1 MKTHY
6 YPLLGLFCA
15 FALVSCADKSHPVN
29 TPVSGSQRP
38 DNSVANQLFQEV
50 NAYRRSQGVKEL
62 QRHGGL
68 DRLAQDHSE
77 YLRQHRGSFS
87 LAGGNI
93 SHMGSDGRSAVVRER
108 YNMLNV
114 GENVAAASHAGGAPV
129 PSLMSLFKN
138 SAQQKKN
145 LLDKWTHTGVGV
157 VVDSD
162 GMVFATELFST
173 VNYSQMSNR
182 ERFNHY

>member
-1 MKTHY
+1 
-6 YPLLGLFCA
+6 
-15 FALVSCADKSHPVN
+15 
-29 TPVSGSQRP
+29 
-38 DNSVANQLFQEV
+38 
-50 NAYRRSQGVKEL
+50 
-62 QRHGGL
+62 
-68 DRLAQDHSE
+68 
-77 YLRQHRGSFS
+77 
-87 LAGGNI
+87 
-93 SHMGSDGRSAVVRER
+93 MGSDGRSAVVRER